1 MAVFDLIPKVNN
13 FEDRKPKPAPDQEYK
28 SIDPGGR
35 PITGMEAQIRED
47 RKTFVEPWAQ
57 PIGNAFSRA
66 TRRIGDKFVP
76 GTPFMNTYRAR
87 QDQKAQQDRSFE
99 QKMILRKQNP
109 KEIVRERA
117 GEMFQAA
124 VKKYRKNGDQGV
136 FKYAEDSITK
146 MIKMSGYAPQEF
158 NLPGTIDISNVDPDP
173 FYLDSDRPNP
183 FPEIEIA
190 AETIMGTAASLYG
203 ATNTGARQFANIFA
217 RGAKIGAKAPV
228 PGAWKFLASVA
239 GGSFAVGSAYFGYE
253 LGLDLYNE
261 GSKAKAKLEGRDPKT
276 YSMNRPGIG
285 QRLYRTADLAA
296 TDALLG
302 TVVMGFRPAY
312 NGLRN
317 FTRKHISG
325 VKGEALD
332 KIEAGQKLVDKFPTG
347 GYGVE
352 GKFPSELGGI
362 SILPGGPTLTGIGR
376 KHGLDD
382 IEELRRGL
390 FPFYWGNI
398 ERGAGEMPIQG
409 TPYSIATAGN
419 PILGTTI
426 QTGGRFPYIGG
437 GIKINLEEQGE
448 MLVNLYHNMFAA
460 YAPTVSTHALMS
472 SNILMAR
479 NKTASRY
486 LANLKRKLN
495 RFRRHAKETGY
506 TIDAG
511 PIRATMEE
519 LLDSVPKTKKLF
531 NSEGRMLSGYDIR
544 SPEYG
549 LNDLTRFPEAEK
561 QFYNWVNETLQGS
574 VASRSKFSIVELEKL
589 FKDIEYYAKRYKD
602 NPDVMDSLTRLK
614 QSTEASLGTVQN
626 SEARRLLDDYDN
638 YAANGMLLFDSA
650 AGKKFGS
657 VIKNGFTLRLAEQ
670 GPKAADDLF
679 ATAFD
684 ANTPSTVRAFKNI
697 VGPDV
702 FNQTTR
708 RFLQDAFENSVEKGT
723 KEGIDQINFTK
734 FKAIL
739 GLDNPASNKYQSL
752 KEMLPGASPTTG
764 GGRAPTATD
773 FGKFD
778 PDNFATI
785 RPGGNIP
792 GAVMEGVESNVAK
805 LPTVT
810 DLETWVAM
818 VEDVFKYGIP
828 DISTFIARRAQISGL
843 RGAIRS
849 FMPLGNIEPV
859 AHGTTAAAASGVGF
873 LGGLPGF
880 IPLLMGTILTR
891 AGGKVLTNPLNMR
904 VFKNAID
911 YKLPERARNAAIV
924 KMFNLFKPEIEQIDQ
939 ELEALEIESM
949 RPSKRRSFYEGVK
962 ENIGNKINE
971 VMPKFGDQSNAQPV
985 QPVQPTVPQGPAV
998 MEEQSTEMASAAP
1011 AQSMAPVAGSSLDFS
1026 STLNPGAAQA
1036 LYQGDTDGA
1045 LAEQYGNTQTAA
1057 QGGLMTLRRS

>member
-1 MAVFDLIPKVNN
+1 MAVFDFIPKVNN

-35 PITGMEAQIRED
+35 PITGMEEQIRET
-47 RKTFVEPWAQ
+47 RKTFVEPWAE

-109 KEIVRERA
+109 KGIVRERA

-124 VKKYRKNGDQGV
+124 VKKYRQDGDQAV

-158 NLPGTIDISNVDPDP
+158 NLPGTVDISNVDPDP
-173 FYLDSDRPNP
+173 FYLDSNRPNP

-190 AETIMGTAASLYG
+190 ADTIMGTAASLYG
-203 ATNTGARQFANIFA
+203 ATNTGARQFANVFA

-239 GGSFAVGSAYFGYE
+239 GGSLAVGSAYFGYE

-285 QRLYRTADLAA
+285 SRLYRTADLAA

-317 FTRKHISG
+317 FTRKNLAG
-325 VKGEALD
+325 VKGEKID
-332 KIEAGQKLVDKFPTG
+332 KIVAGQKLVDKFPTG

-352 GKFPSELGGI
+352 GRFPSELGGYK
-362 SILPGGPTLTGIGR
+362 LFPGTPTLTGGGN
-376 KHGLDD
+376 KHGLEEV
-382 IEELRRGL
+382 EELRRGL

-419 PILGTTI
+419 PIMGTGI
-426 QTGGRFPYIGG
+426 ETGGKFPYIGG

-448 MLVNLYHNMFAA
+448 MLINLYHNMFAA

-479 NKTASRY
+479 NKTAARY

-495 RFRRHAKETGY
+495 RFRRHGKETGY

-519 LLDSVPKTKKLF
+519 MLDNVPKTKKIF
-531 NSEGRMLSGYDIR
+531 DQDGRILQGYDIK
-544 SPEYG
+544 SPEFG

-561 QFYNWVNETLQGS
+561 QFYNWINENLQS
-574 VASRSKFSIVELEKL
+574 VVGSRSKFSIVELEKM

-602 NPDVMDSLTRLK
+602 NPDVMDSLTKLK
-614 QSTEASLGTVQN
+614 QSTEASLGTIEN

-650 AGKKFGS
+650 AGRKFGG

-684 ANTPSTVRAFKNI
+684 ANNPSTIRAFKNI

-708 RFLQDAFENSVEKGT
+708 RFLTDAFENSVEAGEKT
-723 KEGIDQINFTK
+723 GIKQINFNK

-739 GLDNPASNKYQSL
+739 GLNETQGNKYASL

-785 RPGGNIP
+785 RPGGLIP

-843 RGAIRS
+843 RGAIKS
-849 FMPLGNIEPV
+849 FMPLGNIQPV
-859 AHGTTAAAASGVGF
+859 AHGGTAALAAGGGGFFGGTGLGLVF
-873 LGGLPGF
+873 LGTL
-880 IPLLMGTILTR
+880 LTR

-911 YKLPERARNAAIV
+911 YKLPERARNAAMI

-939 ELEALEIESM
+939 ELEALELESM
-949 RPSKRRSFYEGVK
+949 RPSKRRNFYQDVK
-962 ENIGNKINE
+962 EGIGNKFNE
-971 VMPKFGDQSNAQPV
+971 IMPNFGDQSNAQPV
-985 QPVQPTVPQGPAV
+985 QQTVPQGPEV
-998 MEEQSTEMASAAP
+998 IEEQSTQMASAAP
-1011 AQSMAPVAGSSLDFS
+1011 VQSMAPVAGSSLDSS

>member
-1 MAVFDLIPKVNN
+1 MAVFDFIPKVNN
-13 FEDRKPKPAPDQEYK
+13 FEDRKPKPAPDQEYR

-35 PITGMEAQIRED
+35 PITGMEEQIRET
-47 RKTFVEPWAQ
+47 RETFVEPWAE

-87 QDQKAQQDRSFE
+87 QETKTRQDRSFE

-109 KEIVRERA
+109 KGVVKDRA
-117 GEMFQAA
+117 SEMFQAA
-124 VKKYRKNGDQGV
+124 VKKYQQDGDQGV
-136 FKYAEDSITK
+136 FKYAEDSIIK

-158 NLPGTIDISNVDPDP
+158 NLPGTVDISNVDPDP

-203 ATNTGARQFANIFA
+203 ATNTGARTLGNLFA

-228 PGAWKFLASVA
+228 PGAWKFLSSVL
-239 GGSFAVGSAYFGYE
+239 GGAFAVGSAYFGYE

-276 YSMNRPGIG
+276 YSMNRPGIS
-285 QRLYRTADLAA
+285 QRLYRTTDLAS

-317 FTRKHISG
+317 FTRKNLGG
-325 VKGEALD
+325 VKGEKID
-332 KIEAGQKLVDKFPTG
+332 KIIAGQKLVDKFPTG

-352 GKFPSELGGI
+352 GRFPSELGGYK
-362 SILPGGPTLTGIGR
+362 LFPGTPTLTGGGS
-376 KHGLDD
+376 KHGLEEV
-382 IEELRRGL
+382 EELRRGL

-419 PILGTTI
+419 PIMGTGI
-426 QTGGRFPYIGG
+426 ETGGKFPYIGG

-460 YAPTVSTHALMS
+460 YAPTMSTRELMS

-479 NKTASRY
+479 NKTAARY

-495 RFRRHAKETGY
+495 RFRTHAKETGY
-506 TIDAG
+506 TIDSG
-511 PIRATMEE
+511 PIRATMEG
-519 LLDSVPKTKKLF
+519 LLDDVPKTQKMF
-531 NSEGRMLSGYDIR
+531 NSDGRMLQGYDVQN
-544 SPEYG
+544 PEFG
-549 LNDLTRFPEAEK
+549 LSNLTKFPEAEK
-561 QFYNWVNETLQGS
+561 QFYNWVNETVQDVLG
-574 VASRSKFSIVELEKL
+574 SRSKFSIVELEKM
-589 FKDIEYYAKRYKD
+589 FKDIEFYAKRYKD
-602 NPDVMDSLTRLK
+602 NPDVMDALTKIK
-614 QSTEASLGTVQN
+614 QSTEASLGTVEN

-684 ANTPSTVRAFKNI
+684 ANNPSTVRAFKNI

-708 RFLQDAFENSVEKGT
+708 RFLQDAFESSVEAGEKT
-723 KEGIDQINFTK
+723 GIKQINFNK
-734 FKAIL
+734 FKSIL
-739 GLDNPASNKYQSL
+739 GLNEPQGNKYASL

-785 RPGGNIP
+785 RPGGHIP

-849 FMPLGNIEPV
+849 FMPLGKIEAG
-859 AHGTTAAAASGVGF
+859 AHGGTAAVAAGGTGL

-880 IPLLMGTILTR
+880 IPLLVGTLLTR

-904 VFKNAID
+904 VVKNAID

-939 ELEALEIESM
+939 ELEALEMESM

-971 VMPKFGDQSNAQPV
+971 VMPNFGDQSNAQPV
-985 QPVQPTVPQGPAV
+985 QPTVPQGPSV
-998 MEEQSTEMASAAP
+998 IEEQSTEMASAAP
-1011 AQSMAPVAGSSLDFS
+1011 VQSMAPVAGSSLDYS
-1026 STLNPGAAQA
+1026 NTLNPGAAQA

-1045 LAEQYGNTQTAA
+1045 LAEQYGNTQTAS

>member
-1 MAVFDLIPKVNN
+1 MAVFDLIPKVNK
-13 FEDRKPKPAPDQEYK
+13 FEDRKPKPAPDQTYA

-35 PITGMEAQIRED
+35 PITAMEEQIRED

-57 PIGNAFSRA
+57 PIGNAFQRGI
-66 TRRIGDKFVP
+66 RRIGDKFVP
-76 GTPFMNTYRAR
+76 GQPFMQGYRNNQAI
-87 QDQKAQQDRSFE
+87 KEQQDKSFE
-99 QKMILRKQNP
+99 QKMILRKENP
-109 KEIVRERA
+109 KEMVRARA
-117 GEMFQAA
+117 AEMFQAA
-124 VKKYRKNGDQGV
+124 VKKYEKTNDREV
-136 FKYAEDSITK
+136 FNYAEQSIIR

-190 AETIMGTAASLYG
+190 AETILGTAASLYG
-203 ATNTGARQFANIFA
+203 ATNTGARQFANVFA

-239 GGSFAVGSAYFGYE
+239 GGAFAVGSAYFGYE

-261 GSKAKAKLEGRDPKT
+261 ASKAKAIQEGRDPVT
-276 YSMNRPGIG
+276 YSMNRPGMG
-285 QRLYRTADLAA
+285 ARLYRSADLAS

-302 TVVMGFRPAY
+302 TMVMGFRPAY

-317 FTRKHISG
+317 FTRGKIAG
-325 VKGEALD
+325 VKGDALK

-362 SILPGGPTLTGIGR
+362 SILPGGPTMTGFGR
-376 KHGLDD
+376 KHGLDE

-419 PILGTTI
+419 PIFGTTI

-448 MLVNLYHNMFAA
+448 MLVNLWHNMFAA
-460 YAPTVSTHALMS
+460 YAPTVSTHRLMS
-472 SNILMAR
+472 SNILMAK
-479 NKTASRY
+479 NKTAARY

-506 TIDAG
+506 TLDAS
-511 PIRATMEE
+511 PIRHTLEE
-519 LLDSVPKTKKLF
+519 LLDDVPKTRKMF
-531 NSEGRMLSGYDIR
+531 DDSGRILDGYDVR
-544 SPEYG
+544 APEFG
-549 LNDLTRFPEAEK
+549 LSNLTKFPEGEK
-561 QFYNWVNETLQGS
+561 QFYNWANETLQGT
-574 VASRSKFSIVELEKL
+574 VGNRSKFSIVELEKM
-589 FKDIEYYAKRYKD
+589 FKDIEFYAKKYKD
-602 NPDVMDSLTRLK
+602 NPDVMNALTKLK
-614 QSTEASLGTVQN
+614 QSTEASLGTVGN
-626 SEARRLLDDYDN
+626 SEARRLLDDFDN

-650 AGKKFGS
+650 AAKKFEGVS
-657 VIKNGFTLRLAEQ
+657 KFGFTLRLAEQ
-670 GPKAADDLF
+670 GHRAADDLF

-684 ANTPSTVRAFKNI
+684 ADNPSTIRAFKNI

-723 KEGIDQINFTK
+723 KEGINQINFTK
-734 FKAIL
+734 FRAIL
-739 GLDNPASNKYQSL
+739 GLDNKAGNRYSSL
-752 KEMLPGASPTTG
+752 KEMMPGASPTTG

-785 RPGGNIP
+785 RPGGVIP
-792 GAVMEGVESNVAK
+792 GAIMEGAESNVAR
-805 LPTVT
+805 LPTVS

-818 VEDVFKYGIP
+818 VEDVFKYGVP

-849 FMPLGNIEPV
+849 FMPLGNIQPL
-859 AHGTTAAAASGVGF
+859 AHGATAAAASGASAAPSLLFGI
-873 LGGLPGF
+873 PNF
-880 IPLLMGTILTR
+880 IPLLMGTLLMR

-911 YKLPERARNAAIV
+911 YKLPERARNAAIIR
-924 KMFNLFKPEIEQIDQ
+924 MFNLFKPEIEQIDQ
-939 ELEALEIESM
+939 ELEALEREAL
-949 RPSKRRSFYEGVK
+949 RPSKRRSFIEGVQ
-962 ENIGNKINE
+962 ENIGNKINNLIPST
-971 VMPKFGDQSNAQPV
+971 MQNQSNA
-985 QPVQPTVPQGPAV
+985 QPVQPTVPQGPEV
-998 MEEQSTEMASAAP
+998 MEEQTTEMASAAP
-1011 AQSMAPVAGSSLDFS
+1011 VQSMAPVLGSSLDS
-1026 STLNPGAAQA
+1026 SETLNPGAAQA
-1036 LYQGDTDGA
+1036 LYTGDTDSA
-1045 LAEQYGNTQTAA
+1045 LAAQYGQAA
-1057 QGGLMTLRRS
+1057 QGGLMTLRK